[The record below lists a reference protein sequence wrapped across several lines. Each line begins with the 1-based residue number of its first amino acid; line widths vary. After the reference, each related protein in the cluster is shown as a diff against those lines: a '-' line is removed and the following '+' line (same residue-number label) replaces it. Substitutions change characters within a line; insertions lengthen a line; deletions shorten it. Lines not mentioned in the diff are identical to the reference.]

1 MSDERPQRR
10 IVRRDTSSTPTPQE
24 ETHNEEAQSP
34 TPEPTSPVEETPKRI
49 PPAPPTPVEE
59 PEEETPFDEALVGSA
74 YEAPEEDQPVYEA
87 PKSSLPPID
96 VSDLMGDGS
105 PSESNKPPSS
115 EPFSS
120 EELESPQEAAEAPSA
135 NNDDFTLPPLG
146 SKAPSQPEPQEET
159 FQAEETPEPEYSPS
173 PTPETATPESAQL
186 VEPIPPQTTQT
197 PQPAPKTEE
206 PVFDDYK
213 PSWLAE
219 ETPQPEA
226 PEEPEE
232 TQETSEASEEKKSR
246 FSGASKKEKKSKE
259 KGEKTKRTYSPKA
272 KSLMITGGTL
282 FAIVAILGFSIS
294 QVAQAPSEE
303 DLVTVYQTQSGDY
316 GFPID
321 RGANTATEFLTAYLT
336 IPSEI
341 DLRNQRRDLLKEFGP
356 LIDVPTSP
364 SELSQRVVSGP
375 SPAGLMIQDGPLS
388 ANQRFSAIVEQKIS
402 PEVRPDGEQ
411 VGEEIV
417 TWEKVTYRVNMQVDP
432 ATARVAIIGNPTLL
446 PNEEIQTPQNVSGE
460 QLDGGLSAEIQSSLV
475 DPFMEAW
482 AASDEPVINK
492 FLASGV
498 DASWAKGFD
507 GKLSFDRSKT
517 SVPASVGANQ
527 GGDINTE
534 VTWIS
539 RDGTAQTSSYTLS
552 VVFENGGW
560 LLKNLY

>member
-1 MSDERPQRR
+1 MSDGRPQRR
-10 IVRRDTSSTPTPQE
+10 IVRRDTSSARAPQE
-24 ETHNEEAQSP
+24 ESQQPEEQVPAP
-34 TPEPTSPVEETPKRI
+34 PAPPVEETPTPTPAP
-49 PPAPPTPVEE
+49 PPAPADE
-59 PEEETPFDEALVGSA
+59 PEEETPFDDALVGSA
-74 YEAPEEDQPVYEA
+74 YEAPIEDTPADEA
-87 PKSSLPPID
+87 PRSSLPP
-96 VSDLMGDGS
+96 VNVFDLMSDD
-105 PSESNKPPSS
+105 NSS
-115 EPFSS
+115 SSQSQDSFDDPFTVD
-120 EELESPQEAAEAPSA
+120 EIESPQEKTNETSV
-135 NNDDFTLPPLG
+135 DDDGFTLPPLG
-146 SKAPSQPEPQEET
+146 STAPSQPEPQEET
-159 FQAEETPEPEYSPS
+159 LEVEETPEP
-173 PTPETATPESAQL
+173 
-186 VEPIPPQTTQT
+186 PQPTQT
-197 PQPAPKTEE
+197 APPAPKTEE

-213 PSWLAE
+213 PSWLTE

-232 TQETSEASEEKKSR
+232 TQETPEEPQEKKSR
-246 FSGASKKEKKSKE
+246 FSSSKKEKKAKE

-294 QVAQAPSEE
+294 QVAQAPSED

-321 RGANTATEFLTAYLT
+321 RGVNTATEFLTAYLT
-336 IPSEI
+336 IPNEI

-432 ATARVAIIGNPTLL
+432 ATARVAITGNPTLL

-539 RDGTAQTSSYTLS
+539 RDGTTQTSSYTLS

>member
-1 MSDERPQRR
+1 MSDDRPQRR
-10 IVRRDTSSTPTPQE
+10 IVRRDTSSARAPQE
-24 ETHNEEAQSP
+24 ESQQPEEQVPAP
-34 TPEPTSPVEETPKRI
+34 PAPPVEETPSPTPAP
-49 PPAPPTPVEE
+49 PPAPADE
-59 PEEETPFDEALVGSA
+59 PEEETPFDDALVGSA
-74 YEAPEEDQPVYEA
+74 YEAPVEDTPADEA
-87 PKSSLPPID
+87 PKSSLPP
-96 VSDLMGDGS
+96 VNVFDLMSDD
-105 PSESNKPPSS
+105 NSS
-115 EPFSS
+115 SSQSQDSFDDPFTAD
-120 EELESPQEAAEAPSA
+120 EIESPQEKTNETPA
-135 NNDDFTLPPLG
+135 DDDSFTLPPLG
-146 SKAPSQPEPQEET
+146 STAPSQPEPQEET
-159 FQAEETPEPEYSPS
+159 LEVEETPEP
-173 PTPETATPESAQL
+173 
-186 VEPIPPQTTQT
+186 PQPTQT
-197 PQPAPKTEE
+197 APPAPKTEE

-213 PSWLAE
+213 PSWLTE
-219 ETPQPEA
+219 ETPQPDPTKLDQPEA

-232 TQETSEASEEKKSR
+232 TQETPEAPEEKKSR
-246 FSGASKKEKKSKE
+246 FGGASKKEKKAKE

-294 QVAQAPSEE
+294 QVAQAPSED

-321 RGANTATEFLTAYLT
+321 RGVNTATEFLTAYLT

-432 ATARVAIIGNPTLL
+432 ATARVAITGNPTLL

-539 RDGTAQTSSYTLS
+539 RDGTTQTSSYTLS

>member
-1 MSDERPQRR
+1 MSDDRPQRR
-10 IVRRDTSSTPTPQE
+10 IVRRDTSSARAPQE
-24 ETHNEEAQSP
+24 ESQQPEEQVPA
-34 TPEPTSPVEETPKRI
+34 
-49 PPAPPTPVEE
+49 PPAPPVEEAPTPTPAPPPAPADE
-59 PEEETPFDEALVGSA
+59 PEEEAPFDDALVGSA
-74 YEAPEEDQPVYEA
+74 YEAPVEDTPADEA
-87 PKSSLPPID
+87 PKSSLPPVN
-96 VSDLMGDGS
+96 VSDLMSDD
-105 PSESNKPPSS
+105 NSS
-115 EPFSS
+115 SSQSQDSFDDPFTAD
-120 EELESPQEAAEAPSA
+120 EIESPQEKTNETPA
-135 NNDDFTLPPLG
+135 DDDGFTLPPLG
-146 SKAPSQPEPQEET
+146 STAPSQPEPQEET
-159 FQAEETPEPEYSPS
+159 LEVEETPEP
-173 PTPETATPESAQL
+173 
-186 VEPIPPQTTQT
+186 PQPTQT
-197 PQPAPKTEE
+197 APPAPKTEE

-213 PSWLAE
+213 PSWLTE

-232 TQETSEASEEKKSR
+232 TQETPEEPQEKKSR
-246 FSGASKKEKKSKE
+246 FSGSSKKEKKAKE

-294 QVAQAPSEE
+294 QVAQAPSED

-321 RGANTATEFLTAYLT
+321 RGVNTATEFLTAYLT

-341 DLRNQRRDLLKEFGP
+341 DLRSQRRDLLKEFGP
-356 LIDVPTSP
+356 LIDVPTGP

-375 SPAGLMIQDGPLS
+375 SPAGLMIQEGPLS

-432 ATARVAIIGNPTLL
+432 ATARVAITGNPTLL

-460 QLDGGLSAEIQSSLV
+460 QLDGALSAEIQSSLV

-482 AASDEPVINK
+482 AASDEPVIKK

-534 VTWIS
+534 VTWVS
-539 RDGTAQTSSYTLS
+539 RDGTTQTSSYTLS

>member
-24 ETHNEEAQSP
+24 ETHNEEAQAP
-34 TPEPTSPVEETPKRI
+34 TPEPASPVEETFKRT

-74 YEAPEEDQPVYEA
+74 YEAPEEDEPAYEA
-87 PKSSLPPID
+87 PKSSLPPMN
-96 VSDLMGDGS
+96 VSDLMNDDS
-105 PSESNKPPSS
+105 PNESNTAPSS
-115 EPFSS
+115 APFSS

-146 SKAPSQPEPQEET
+146 SQAPSQPEPQEEI
-159 FQAEETPEPEYSPS
+159 FEAEETPEPEYSPI
-173 PTPETATPESAQL
+173 PTPETASPEPTQ
-186 VEPIPPQTTQT
+186 PTQT

-213 PSWLAE
+213 PSWLTE

-232 TQETSEASEEKKSR
+232 TQDTPEASEEKKSR
-246 FSGASKKEKKSKE
+246 FGGASKKEKKSKE

-321 RGANTATEFLTAYLT
+321 RGVNTATEFLTAYLT
-336 IPSEI
+336 IPSDS
-341 DLRNQRRDLLKEFGP
+341 DLNSERRDLLREYGIQ
-356 LIDVPTSP
+356 IDVPTSP
-364 SELSQRVVSGP
+364 TELSQRVVSGP
-375 SPAGLMIQDGPLS
+375 SPAGLMIQEGPGS
-388 ANQRFSAIVEQKIS
+388 ANQRFTAIIEQNIS

-411 VGEEIV
+411 IGEEIK
-417 TWEKVTYRVNMQVDP
+417 TWEKVTYRVNLKVDP
-432 ATARVAIIGNPTLL
+432 STFQVAIVGNPTLL
-446 PNEEIQTPQNVSGE
+446 PNDEITSPPNSQTE
-460 QLDGGLSAEIQSSLV
+460 TLDGPLSSEIQSSLV

-482 AASDEPVINK
+482 GASDEPVIKK

-498 DASWAKGFD
+498 DEDWTKGFN
-507 GKLSFDRSKT
+507 GKLTFDGSRT
-517 SVPASVGANQ
+517 SVPGSVGANQ
-527 GGDINTE
+527 GGDMNAE

-539 RDGTAQTSSYTLS
+539 QDGVSQTSSYTLT

-560 LLKNLY
+560 LLKDLY